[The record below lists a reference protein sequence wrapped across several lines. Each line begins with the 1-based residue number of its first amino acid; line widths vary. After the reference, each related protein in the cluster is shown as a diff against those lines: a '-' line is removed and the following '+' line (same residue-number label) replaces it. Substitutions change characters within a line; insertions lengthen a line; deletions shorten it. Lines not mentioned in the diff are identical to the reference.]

1 MSENE
6 TPTPPAA
13 RAGNGNGRVRVRK
26 RVVLMVLLLAMA
38 AAALTWHLVTRDKQ
52 TTDDAQVDG
61 TVYRI
66 TPRVTGYVTEVLVTD
81 NQWVKKGDPLVRLDR
96 TEFEVALAQERAS
109 LASLELDVPLELS
122 QTRLKVAGAE
132 ADVAG
137 KAAALAAARRQTEA
151 AAHAVEQARA
161 ADDQAGLDLERVSR
175 LFETRVAS
183 QSELD
188 EARTRKS
195 TTAAALR
202 AAKARLGALRREES
216 SLARGVE
223 SLRAAAGLA
232 ATGTDSAEVK
242 DRLVKAQRARVR
254 QAELDL
260 EHTVI
265 TAPGDGYVTRKSVEA
280 GLVASK
286 GQQLMRIAPLTPDH
300 LWITAN
306 YKETQLTDVRPG
318 QPVDIEVDT
327 YPGLEIT
334 GTVESIMAGT
344 GAAFALFPPEN
355 ASGNYVKIVQ
365 RIPVRIRIDPGQGEL
380 PPLRIGMS
388 VVPTIHTD
396 ASSEARAA
404 Q

>member
-1 MSENE
+1 MSEND
-6 TPTPPAA
+6 TPTPP
-13 RAGNGNGRVRVRK
+13 GPENGIGNGRKRVRK
-26 RVVLMVLLLAMA
+26 RVVLVVLLLIMA
-38 AAALTWHLVTRDKQ
+38 SVAGVWYLATKGKQ

-61 TVYRI
+61 TVYKI
-66 TPRVTGYVTEVLVTD
+66 TPRVTGYVTEVLVRD
-81 NQWVKKGDPLVRLDR
+81 NQWVEKGDPLVRLDS

-137 KAAALAAARRQTEA
+137 KAAGLAAARRQTEA
-151 AAHAVEQARA
+151 AAHAVDQARA
-161 ADDQAGLDLERVSR
+161 ADEQARLDLTRISR
-175 LFETRVAS
+175 LFEAQVAS
-183 QSELD
+183 QSEVD
-188 EARTRKS
+188 DARTKAE
-195 TTAAALR
+195 TTAAALK
-202 AAKARLGALRREES
+202 AAKARLEALRREEG
-216 SLARGVE
+216 SLARSVD

-232 ATGTDSAEVK
+232 ATGTDAAEVK
-242 DRLVKAQRARVR
+242 DRLVKAQQAKVR

-265 TAPGDGYVTRKSVEA
+265 KAPGDGFVTRKSVEP
-280 GLVASK
+280 GLVVSK
-286 GQQLMRIAPLTPDH
+286 GQQLMRLAPLTPEH
-300 LWITAN
+300 LWVTAN
-306 YKETQLTDVRPG
+306 YKETQLTHVRPG

-327 YPGLEIT
+327 YPGLEIK
-334 GTVESIMAGT
+334 GTVESVMAGT

-365 RIPVRIRIDPGQGEL
+365 RIPVRIRIDPGQDDL

-396 ASSEARAA
+396 VEAGAKAA

>member
-1 MSENE
+1 MSEND
-6 TPTPPAA
+6 TPTPQAPP
-13 RAGNGNGRVRVRK
+13 AGNGNGKKRLRK
-26 RVVLMVLLLAMA
+26 RVVLLVLLALMA
-38 AAALTWHLVTRDKQ
+38 AVAGTWHLATKGKQ

-66 TPRVTGYVTEVLVTD
+66 TPRVTGYVTEVLVQD
-81 NQWVKKGDPLVRLDR
+81 NQWVQRGDPLVRLDR

-137 KAAALAAARRQTEA
+137 KSATLAAARRQTEA
-151 AAHAVEQARA
+151 ASHAVDQARA
-161 ADDQAGLDLERVSR
+161 ADEQARLDLERISR
-175 LFETRVAS
+175 LFEAQVAS
-183 QSELD
+183 RSELD
-188 EARTRKS
+188 DARTKAEGA
-195 TTAAALR
+195 AAALK
-202 AAKARLGALRREES
+202 ATQARLQALRREES
-216 SLARGVE
+216 SLARGVD

-242 DRLVKAQRARVR
+242 DRLVKAQQAKVR

-260 EHTVI
+260 EHTGI
-265 TAPGDGYVTRKSVEA
+265 TAPADGYVTRKSVEP
-280 GLVASK
+280 GMVVSK
-286 GQQLMRIAPLTPDH
+286 GQQLLRLAPLTPEH

-318 QPVDIEVDT
+318 QLVDIEVDT
-327 YPGLEIT
+327 YPDLALKGR
-334 GTVESIMAGT
+334 VESVMAGT

-365 RIPVRIRIDPGQGEL
+365 RIPVRIRIDPGQDDL

-396 ASSEARAA
+396 VPAEAQAA